1 VEDLD
6 SLVRRVDPDRWL
18 ATRFIADRQARA
30 DVIALYAFDHEL
42 SRVARVTS
50 QPLVGEMRL
59 TFWSEAIAEIFD
71 GKPVRKQPV
80 LVALADTIARRNL
93 PREPFDALI
102 DARLPEVDGGDPDE
116 GAIALNTM
124 RLAVHILGSP
134 EADIAAAAF
143 AWAAY
148 LPATLPKA
156 NQDLAGLPS
165 IAFPAVA
172 YATLVRAEK
181 PDPLTKRLRIA
192 WAVLRGRL

>member
-18 ATRFIADRQARA
+18 STRFIADRQARA
-30 DVIALYAFDHEL
+30 DVIALYAFDYEL

-59 TFWSEAIAEIFD
+59 TFWSEAIAEIFA
-71 GKPVRKQPV
+71 GKPVRKHPV
-80 LVALADTIARRNL
+80 LIALAQAIARHAL
-93 PREPFDALI
+93 PREPLDAII
-102 DARLPEVDGGDPDE
+102 DARLTEVDGDDPDE
-116 GAIALNTM
+116 GTIALNTM
-124 RLAVHILGSP
+124 RLAAHMLGSP
-134 EADIAAAAF
+134 DADIAAAAF

-148 LPATLPKA
+148 VPATLPKA
-156 NQDLAGLPS
+156 NLDLADLPAK
-165 IAFPAVA
+165 AFPAVA